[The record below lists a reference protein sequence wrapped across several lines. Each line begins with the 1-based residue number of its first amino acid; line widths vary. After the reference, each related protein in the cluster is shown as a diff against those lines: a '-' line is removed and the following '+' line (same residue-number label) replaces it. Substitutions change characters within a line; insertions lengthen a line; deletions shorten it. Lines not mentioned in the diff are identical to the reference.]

1 MSLNI
6 NKENSSQNRWNAITD
21 IKEFSINYNF
31 LENMIIYLQK
41 KSIEI
46 YLVIT
51 LYRQK
56 FFSEDKF

>member
-31 LENMIIYLQK
+31 LEDMIIYLQK